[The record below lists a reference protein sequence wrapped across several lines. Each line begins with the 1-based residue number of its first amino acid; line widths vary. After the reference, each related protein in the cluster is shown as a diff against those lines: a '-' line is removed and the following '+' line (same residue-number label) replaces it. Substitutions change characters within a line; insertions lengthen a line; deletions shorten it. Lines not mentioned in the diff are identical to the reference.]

1 MRLHD
6 LEMNLFSKEAING
19 EMKIFECD
27 HNDVEMA
34 IDIAE
39 LSSLS
44 LINHSILGKPQKG
57 IP

>member
-6 LEMNLFSKEAING
+6 FEMSLFSKEAING

-27 HNDVEMA
+27 HDDVQIA

-39 LSSLS
+39 LSSLVMGVVRYKRCLCS
-44 LINHSILGKPQKG
+44 VK
-57 IP
+57 